1 MESCYEALQF
11 KTRKNHCSS
20 AFRKKEKKKKTLNSG
35 LRAVELFLSLIHTA
49 R

>member
-1 MESCYEALQF
+1 M
-11 KTRKNHCSS
+11 KHCNLRPEKITVHPLSE
-20 AFRKKEKKKKTLNSG
+20 KKKRKKKKTLNSG

>member
-1 MESCYEALQF
+1 M
-11 KTRKNHCSS
+11 KHCNLRPEKITVHPLSE
-20 AFRKKEKKKKTLNSG
+20 KKKRKKKTLNSG